1 MQRGTQVH
9 PEGKAVVQ
17 KGYRE
22 ILKEE
27 IKKCVAKKLKRMAA
41 GADEIFI
48 SKYIC

>member
-9 PEGKAVVQ
+9 PVGKAVVQ

-41 GADEIFI
+41 CLLYTSDAADE
-48 SKYIC
+48 